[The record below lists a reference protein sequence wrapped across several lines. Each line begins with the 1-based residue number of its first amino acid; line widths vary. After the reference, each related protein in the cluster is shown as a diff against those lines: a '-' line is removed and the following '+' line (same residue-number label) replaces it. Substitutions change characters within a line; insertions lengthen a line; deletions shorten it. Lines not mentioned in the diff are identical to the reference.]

1 MRACGLD
8 GAWGGDPSFQVLE
21 HGDLH
26 LVVTEVVPVGG
37 GADNNNNN
45 KSSCAVH
52 YLNEGH

>member
-52 YLNEGH
+52 YLSKGH